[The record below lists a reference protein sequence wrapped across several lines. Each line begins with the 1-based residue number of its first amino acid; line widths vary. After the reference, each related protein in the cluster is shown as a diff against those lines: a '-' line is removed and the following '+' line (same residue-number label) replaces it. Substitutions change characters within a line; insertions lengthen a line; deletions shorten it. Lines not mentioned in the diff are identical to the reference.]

1 PELSHQCNAFR
12 LVGAAFLLKDRPQE
26 GEGHAPVRDAKHH
39 DIQWRLSQVPVS
51 AVHCYDPGGGHSQ
64 EPHDKACHLCIRQLK
79 EPKKTLHSLV
89 VRLSLSTS
97 HEDIGYLREV
107 DGSNFNQ
114 GDDEASQKVDA
125 CSIPRYI
132 LVKRALQEAHVGHCA
147 RVLSRN
153 VWRQILI
160 RIAAQWPFMQF
171 QRSFFVLY

>member
-1 PELSHQCNAFR
+1 RESHAAIDNA
-12 LVGAAFLLKDRPQE
+12 D
-26 GEGHAPVRDAKHH
+26 DH
-39 DIQWRLSQVPVS
+39 DIQRRLSQVPVG
-51 AVHCYDPGGGHSQ
+51 AIHGDDPRRWNSQ
-64 EPHDKACHLCIRQLK
+64 ETHDEASHLRIRKL
-79 EPKKTLHSLV
+79 EETEESLHSFV
-89 VRLSLSTS
+89 VRLSLGTS
-97 HEDIGYLREV
+97 HKDIGYLREV

-171 QRSFFVLY
+171 